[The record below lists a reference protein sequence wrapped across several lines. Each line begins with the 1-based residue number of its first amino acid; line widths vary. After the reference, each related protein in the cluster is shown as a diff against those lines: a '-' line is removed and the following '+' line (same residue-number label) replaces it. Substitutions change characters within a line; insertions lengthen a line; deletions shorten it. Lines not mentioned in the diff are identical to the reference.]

1 MEFLSFCVT
10 QHLHDGGESYNV
22 GLKSDL
28 FRGIL
33 LSKQLKMYEKKYD
46 CNVYE
51 FLNG

>member
-10 QHLHDGGESYNV
+10 QRLHDGGESYNV

-28 FRGIL
+28 FRGTL
-33 LSKQLKMYEKKYD
+33 LSKQFKMYEKKYD